1 LDATEKKKKA
11 RKALVI
17 PYGGSG
23 GVVAAHVDPG
33 SIRGLALERDGADV
47 GPLHKTHGDERAADW
62 ARAAVP
68 FVLRMTH
75 EEAGE
80 TRTVPGFR

>member
-1 LDATEKKKKA
+1 MLPGFCGNAAATA
-11 RKALVI
+11 R
-17 PYGGSG
+17 GSG
-23 GVVAAHVDPG
+23 P
-33 SIRGLALERDGADV
+33 IPGLATERDGADV
-47 GPLHKTHGDERAADW
+47 GPLHKAHGDERAADW

-80 TRTVPGFR
+80 TLRVPGFR

>member
-1 LDATEKKKKA
+1 
-11 RKALVI
+11 
-17 PYGGSG
+17 
-23 GVVAAHVDPG
+23 
-33 SIRGLALERDGADV
+33 LERDGADV

-75 EEAGE
+75 EVAGE
-80 TRTVPGFR
+80 TLTVPGFR